1 MYSHMNLT
9 PVSHDY
15 STLSHTDPIV
25 APIFSASRSENG
37 TAIII
42 SWQPITLEQARG
54 FFLYRVTL
62 TPAIRNKRQAVI
74 TRNVPHTQTSV
85 AVSIL
90 DPGVEYAVSVG
101 VVNVNNMD
109 MIGPTRAP
117 LTVTPPTT
125 G

>member
-1 MYSHMNLT
+1 MNLT

-15 STLSHTDPIV
+15 SNLTHTGPIV
-25 APIFSASRSENG
+25 APIFTASRSENG
-37 TAIII
+37 TVIII

-74 TRNVPHTQTSV
+74 TRDVPRTQTSV
-85 AVSIL
+85 AVSIP

-101 VVNVNNMD
+101 VVNVDNMD
-109 MIGPTRAP
+109 MVGPTHAP
-117 LTVTPPTT
+117 LSVTPPTT